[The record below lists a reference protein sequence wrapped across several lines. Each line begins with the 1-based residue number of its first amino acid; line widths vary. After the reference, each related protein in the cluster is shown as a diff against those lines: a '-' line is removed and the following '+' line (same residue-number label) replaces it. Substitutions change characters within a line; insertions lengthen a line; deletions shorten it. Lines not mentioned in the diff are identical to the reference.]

1 MTNTAVLDQD
11 PVLAEIVRRLV
22 AEFKPKW
29 VFLFGSRARGE
40 AGEGSDY
47 DLLVIMPMMEVP
59 GYRLAQQAHRHSLKG
74 IPAPV
79 DVIMVSESYFE
90 ENKAVIGTLPELA
103 IYEGKELYVAA

>member
-1 MTNTAVLDQD
+1 MTDTAVLNQD
-11 PVLAEIVRRLV
+11 PVLSEIVKRLV
-22 AEFKPKW
+22 ADFNPSR
-29 VFLFGSRARGE
+29 VFLFGSRARGD

-47 DLLVIMPMMEVP
+47 DLLVVLPTMNAPSH
-59 GYRLAQQAHRHSLKG
+59 RLAQKAHRHSLKG

-103 IYEGKELYVAA
+103 IYEGKELYAA